1 MPAII
6 NEHHV
11 IEPHGVPKRRS
22 PLLHNAYKAPI
33 ITIAN
38 LFVLELYIQR
48 QEKQSPHTKNSS
60 LTLFITYEVWSTAF
74 GKEFGSL
81 AQGDNKN
88 GEKGTNFLYVMSPED
103 IRKIPKDRVITYGRI
118 VVNYSPQKDD
128 PNRVRITAGGDK
140 MKGTFD
146 GEISTRAADLTTSKV
161 MWNSVL
167 STKYAKY
174 MTIDIKNI
182 FPTAPL
188 EKTEYMKMPV
198 SVSPQHVMDQYDL
211 DALAVNDFV
220 YLEMR

>member
-1 MPAII
+1 MKFRSWLCHQQLQDQRIPLASKPRTHLHKTRNNTPGAVPAII

-22 PLLHNAYKAPI
+22 PLLHNAYEAPI

-118 VVNYSPQKDD
+118 AVNYSP
-128 PNRVRITAGGDK
+128 
-140 MKGTFD
+140 
-146 GEISTRAADLTTSKV
+146 
-161 MWNSVL
+161 
-167 STKYAKY
+167 
-174 MTIDIKNI
+174 
-182 FPTAPL
+182 
-188 EKTEYMKMPV
+188 
-198 SVSPQHVMDQYDL
+198 
-211 DALAVNDFV
+211 
-220 YLEMR
+220 